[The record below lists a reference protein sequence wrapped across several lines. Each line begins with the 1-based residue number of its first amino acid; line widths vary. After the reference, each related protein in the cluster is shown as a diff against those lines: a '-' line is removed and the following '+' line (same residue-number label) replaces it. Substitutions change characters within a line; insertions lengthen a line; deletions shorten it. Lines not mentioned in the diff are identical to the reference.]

1 MNKQTYSWSRVLHYA
16 LLSVLGLCLTFVTA
30 CSDDDP
36 SPSPRPETVDASKYA
51 LVDLHL
57 HLDGSLT
64 PEDVLQMA
72 QMGGNVSELP
82 STDLN
87 ELKKALVCP
96 EDNKDLTEYLKCFD
110 LPLKVMQSRATIAY
124 SVKSLVKRLDKQGLI
139 YAEIRFAP
147 QLHTQKGLTQDEV
160 VQAALEGLQQGIS
173 EAGGIKANL
182 ILCCMRG
189 DGTNDAANYE
199 TIDLTKKYLG
209 NGVVATD
216 LAGAEALFPTSYYQ
230 PTFAYAKQQGVPFTI
245 HAGEADGVVSMNLA
259 LDYGAKRIGHGIRC
273 YNDLATQAR
282 LKELDVCL
290 DLCPKSNLDTHA
302 LAGVTTIAQYPLQTL
317 LLAGVPVTINT
328 DDMTVSN
335 TDLKSEFKRLFEANL
350 LTAQQAEHI
359 VETSI
364 EHAFLPA
371 NEKALLLAKA
381 KERMK

>member
-1 MNKQTYSWSRVLHYA
+1 MDKRQTPVWSHMFHYA
-16 LLSVLGLCLTFVTA
+16 LLSVLGLCLTFATS

-36 SPSPRPETVDASKYA
+36 APSPRPETIDASKYA

-72 QMGGNVSELP
+72 QMGGNVSDLP
-82 STDLN
+82 STDLD
-87 ELKKALVCP
+87 ELRKALVCP
-96 EDNKDLTEYLKCFD
+96 DDNKDLTDYLKCFD
-110 LPLKVMQSRATIAY
+110 LPLKVMQTRATIAY

-160 VQAALEGLQQGIS
+160 VQAAIEGLQQGIS
-173 EAGGIKANL
+173 EANGIKANL

-189 DGTNDAANYE
+189 EGNDAANYE
-199 TIDLTKKYLG
+199 TIDLAKKYLG

-216 LAGAEALFPTSYYQ
+216 LAGAEALYPTSYYQ

-245 HAGEADGVVSMNLA
+245 HAGEADGVESMNLA

-273 YNDLATQAR
+273 YNDLTTQAR
-282 LKELDVCL
+282 LKSLDVCL

-335 TDLKSEFKRLFEANL
+335 TDLKSEYARLFEANI
-350 LTAQQAEHI
+350 LTAPQAEHI

-364 EHAFLPA
+364 EHAFLPS
-371 NEKALLLAKA
+371 NEKAQLLAKA

>member
-1 MNKQTYSWSRVLHYA
+1 MDKRQTPAWSHMLHYA
-16 LLSVLGLCLTFVTA
+16 LLSVLCLCLTCVTA

-36 SPSPRPETVDASKYA
+36 TPSPDSETVDASKYA

-72 QMGGNVSELP
+72 QMGGNVDDLP
-82 STDLN
+82 SIDLD
-87 ELKKALVCP
+87 ELRKALVCP
-96 EDNKDLTEYLKCFD
+96 DDNKDLTDYLKCFD
-110 LPLKVMQSRATIAY
+110 LPLKVMQTRATIAY

-173 EAGGIKANL
+173 EASGIKANL

-189 DGTNDAANYE
+189 EGNDAANYE
-199 TIDLTKKYLG
+199 TIDLAKKYLG

-216 LAGAEALFPTSYYQ
+216 LAGAEALYPTSYYQ
-230 PTFAYAKQQGVPFTI
+230 STFAYAKQQGVPFTI
-245 HAGEADGVVSMNLA
+245 HAGEADGVESMNLA

-282 LKELDVCL
+282 LKSLDVCL

-302 LAGVTTIAQYPLQTL
+302 LAGVTTISQYPLQTL

-335 TDLKSEFKRLFEANL
+335 TDLKSEFARLFAAHI
-350 LTAQQAEHI
+350 LTEPQAEHI

-364 EHAFLPA
+364 NHAFLPA
-371 NEKALLLAKA
+371 NEKAQLLAKA